1 MKIEEEINQQRPF
14 KDMYQKVGVN
24 ILFTASWLSK
34 LQTDVL
40 KPYGLSVQQFNILRI
55 LRGMR
60 GKPATVKLLTE
71 RMIDKTSNASRLVE
85 KLQRKGLVLRKSC
98 KQDRR
103 RVDIYIEEE
112 GLKVLAEASAK
123 LEAQMTAYMSHL
135 EPEEAGQLS
144 DLLDQLRG

>member
-123 LEAQMTAYMSHL
+123 LEAQMADCMSHL
-135 EPEEAGQLS
+135 EAEEAGQLS

>member
-34 LQTDVL
+34 LQNDVL
-40 KPYGLSVQQFNILRI
+40 KPYGLSAQQYNILRI

-71 RMIDKTSNASRLVE
+71 RMVDKTSNASRLVE

-123 LEAQMTAYMSHL
+123 LEAQMGDCMSHL
-135 EPEEAGQLS
+135 EQEEAEQLS
-144 DLLDQLRG
+144 NLLDQLRG

>member
-1 MKIEEEINQQRPF
+1 MKIEEVINQQRPF

-123 LEAQMTAYMSHL
+123 LEAQMTTYMSHL

>member
-14 KDMYQKVGVN
+14 KSMYHKVGVN

-40 KPYGLSVQQFNILRI
+40 KPYDLSVQQFNILRI

-112 GLKVLAEASAK
+112 GLKVLAEASAQ
-123 LEAQMTAYMSHL
+123 LEVQMADCMSHL
-135 EPEEAGQLS
+135 EQEEAGQLS
-144 DLLDQLRG
+144 NLLDQLRG

>member
-14 KDMYQKVGVN
+14 KDMYQKAGIN

-34 LQTDVL
+34 LQTDIL
-40 KPYGLSVQQFNILRI
+40 KPYGLSIQQFNILRI

-60 GKPATVKLLTE
+60 GKPATVKLLTA

-85 KLQRKGLVLRKSC
+85 KLQRKSLVERKSC

-103 RVDIYIEEE
+103 RVDIYIKEE
-112 GLKVLAEASAK
+112 GLKVLAEASAQ
-123 LEAQMTAYMSHL
+123 LEAQMGDCMSHL
-135 EPEEAGQLS
+135 ALEEAEKLS